1 MRLNGSALMI
11 PTSVDPIF
19 GLTYPTNPK
28 ITHESTSSAF
38 GYRHV
43 QPLAAK
49 TASPLCPLARFGAF
63 NPATALATF
72 TASVIHGAFKTLS
85 WATEVAS
92 TEEAKLKRSIS
103 YWSNQYVNSACDF
116 LRYPSPY
123 ILGAIHQVAKKAEES
138 SLALKLHVASGIE
151 FTHNCQRQVALDP
164 LEMNKILEQIG
175 PQVVS
180 NGLFLETFQTIG
192 STTSEKLAQVG
203 QSTTTLL
210 QTLSTSQLGPHLQS
224 MLNKTATGLEF
235 LMILPFGPQ
244 LLADFLERGGIPV
257 SKLEKLFS
265 RFMNKAP
272 ELKINQPSE
281 KITEYGL
288 YALDA
293 LNEIVLTKQVDKS
306 STAGQEIIEAIN
318 WGVPMISWLFVS
330 SHTMIVLPFLMQ
342 RVLPHLL
349 RSSATSVGQHTQSFL
364 EARANDS
371 DHFFNAAKME
381 AKRSLDLAGSWLQ
394 LQYNATLSKITG
406 SQTIDPLRLQNF
418 AKLTPEVKQHLYEL
432 TKLSPATDPA
442 KLLIALD
449 TFSLE
454 QLTQLTPTGFS
465 KLDSATQAKIEA
477 LVKKYSKTAANSSKE
492 LVTEFNSLSI
502 EKQQELERM
511 TLSDFHALTHASKN
525 ELLFLSSPSAA
536 PAA

>member
-1 MRLNGSALMI
+1 MRLNWSALMI

-19 GLTYPTNPK
+19 GLNYPANPK
-28 ITHESTSSAF
+28 FAHESTSPAF

-43 QPLAAK
+43 QTLSAK
-49 TASPLCPLARFGAF
+49 APAPLCPLARFGAF

-72 TASVIHGAFKTLS
+72 TASVIHGAFKTLA
-85 WATEVAS
+85 WATEIAS
-92 TEEAKLKRSIS
+92 TEEAKLKRTIS

-151 FTHNCQRQVALDP
+151 LTHNCQRQLALDP

-192 STTSEKLAQVG
+192 KTTSEKLAQVG

-210 QTLSTSQLGPHLQS
+210 QALSTSQLGNHLQHV
-224 MLNKTATGLEF
+224 LNKTATGLEF
-235 LMILPFGPQ
+235 LMVLPFGPQ

-257 SKLEKLFS
+257 SKAEKLFS
-265 RFMNKAP
+265 KFVNKAP
-272 ELKINQPSE
+272 DLKISQPSE
-281 KITEYGL
+281 KMTEYGL
-288 YALDA
+288 FALDA
-293 LNEIVLTKQVDKS
+293 LNEIVLTKKIDKT
-306 STAGQEIIEAIN
+306 STTGQEIIEAIN

-349 RSSATSVGQHTQSFL
+349 RSSATSVSEHSQNFL
-364 EARANDS
+364 QARANDS
-371 DHFFNAAKME
+371 DHFFNAAKTE
-381 AKRSLDLAGSWLQ
+381 AKRSFDLAGAWLQ
-394 LQYNATLSKITG
+394 LQYNAAFTKITG
-406 SQTIDPLRLQNF
+406 SETIDPKRLQNF
-418 AKLTPEVKQHLYEL
+418 AKLSPDVKRHLYEL
-432 TKLSPATDPA
+432 TNLTPATDPA
-442 KLLIALD
+442 KLLVALD
-449 TFSLE
+449 LLSLE
-454 QLTQLTPTGFS
+454 QLTQLTPTSFS
-465 KLDSATQAKIEA
+465 KLDSTTKAKIEA
-477 LVKKYSKTAANSSKE
+477 LVKKYSPIQPNSISE
-492 LVTEFNSLSI
+492 LVTSFNALSI

-511 TLSDFHALTHASKN
+511 TLSDFQALSYASKT
-525 ELLFLSSPSAA
+525 ELLFLTSPSAA